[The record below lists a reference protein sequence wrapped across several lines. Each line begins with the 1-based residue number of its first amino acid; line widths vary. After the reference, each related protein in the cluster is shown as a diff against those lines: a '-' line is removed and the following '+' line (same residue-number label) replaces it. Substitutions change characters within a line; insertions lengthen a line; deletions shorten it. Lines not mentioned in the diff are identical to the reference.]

1 MIKVT
6 KKLKIFLW
14 TLAILGLVRIA
25 LPSIVKVALNNY
37 LESFSPSILA
47 QVSDVD
53 MAIIRGSYTLKGIKA
68 HVKKSDRQ
76 FLAVDAVT
84 ASLSWKD
91 LLSGQ
96 ITSNLLIQKAELI
109 YTESLIPAVKEHLAT
124 IDVTKEVK
132 EEAKKSLLKIPRLDV
147 VNSSVSTDIFPS
159 LTKEDGT
166 ILNSLNARIT
176 NLIPSKESQLSPF
189 NLNGEILGT
198 GDLKVEGELD
208 LYAEVPNWTV
218 DSEILHFD
226 MTSLNKFLKEKVPLT
241 FTRGELDLYAE
252 AKSQG
257 GPIVGYLKPFVK
269 SLDVIKEEEEFEG
282 TGHWFVEIISALGNV
297 TMKSDEVMATKIPFT
312 FDEKLEVDT
321 GETISKAITH
331 GFTQEQSRGIENS
344 IGLKQSQEEE

>member
-1 MIKVT
+1 
-6 KKLKIFLW
+6 
-14 TLAILGLVRIA
+14 
-25 LPSIVKVALNNY
+25 
-37 LESFSPSILA
+37 
-47 QVSDVD
+47 
-53 MAIIRGSYTLKGIKA
+53 
-68 HVKKSDRQ
+68 
-76 FLAVDAVT
+76 
-84 ASLSWKD
+84 
-91 LLSGQ
+91 
-96 ITSNLLIQKAELI
+96 I